1 MQTGRHRVR
10 VVMQERLPLKAPAA
24 AQTVLLG
31 GMPRV
36 KQESVMLA
44 VLDIGL
50 IVGRPSARSARQVHS
65 LQKERVAAQTVYQA
79 GLQTPRVPVSA
90 MLAVLASFRQLRS
103 RPAASAA
110 MRVRTLPQDPQAALT
125 VLSGSMPKARQRN
138 ATIVQQALLR
148 TARVLGHVQSVV
160 LGRSPVKAP
169 AAAQTARQA
178 HTLRLPILLGG

>member
-1 MQTGRHRVR
+1 
-10 VVMQERLPLKAPAA
+10 
-24 AQTVLLG
+24 
-31 GMPRV
+31 
-36 KQESVMLA
+36 MLA

-65 LQKERVAAQTVYQA
+65 LQKERVAAQTVLLGCMLKTEQE
-79 GLQTPRVPVSA
+79 SA

-110 MRVRTLPQDPQAALT
+110 MRVRTLSQDPQAAPT
-125 VLSGSMPKARQRN
+125 VPPGSMPKARQRN
-138 ATIVQQALLR
+138 ATIVHQALLR